1 MISTWNGVA
10 SVNACG
16 VCAGM
21 TAALTDPAAAAAPP
35 TPAPTAAPHA
45 APSPPPAMAPIAVPT
60 SAPPTSFFVP
70 EPDPPLT
77 LSGSVLM
84 DTTLPPTWM
93 SVSVTV
99 SEAVPFILLAD
110 SAALT
115 MPYTFA
121 PAGATSH
128 PPDDRSWSRKPWK
141 RLPALAVSELTS
153 AASRTTRSVPDA
165 TVNDSATVRTGGAS
179 SADGPEVRATAGT
192 EAGAASCTGGC
203 GGRSTITY
211 SSLPSAE

>member
-1 MISTWNGVA
+1 MISTWNGAA

-35 TPAPTAAPHA
+35 TPAPTAAPQA
-45 APSPPPAMAPIAVPT
+45 APSPPPAIAPIAVPT
-60 SAPPTSFFVP
+60 SAPPTSFFAP

-84 DTTLPPTWM
+84 GTMLPPTCM

-121 PAGATSH
+121 PAGATSR

-141 RLPALAVSELTS
+141 RLPVLAVSELTS
-153 AASRTTRSVPDA
+153 AASRTTRTVPAA
-165 TVNDSATVRTGGAS
+165 TLNDSATVRTAGVS
-179 SADGPEVRATAGT
+179 SADGPDAGLA
-192 EAGAASCTGGC
+192 AGAAAGGC
-203 GGRSTITY
+203 GGWSTITY
-211 SSLPSAE
+211 SSLPSAERYGT